1 MDCKKTEHKI
11 GAYINGTLDKS
22 TRKQVEEHVNQCPDC
37 MKLYNFMKESMG
49 VLDVEKNIAPKPFLY
64 TRIQAR
70 QAAYRPTPANWRT
83 ATVFATLVLV
93 IGIVI
98 GTAIGRATIPD
109 NDQETQYTVAYLFDD
124 TNIENLEKTL
134 LNDETE

>member
-11 GAYINGTLDKS
+11 GAYINGTLEKDEH
-22 TRKQVEEHVNQCPDC
+22 KQVEGHISQCTDC
-37 MKLYNFMKESMG
+37 MKLYNFMKETMG
-49 VLDVEKNIAPKPFLY
+49 IIDVERNIGPKPFLY

-70 QAAYRPTPANWRT
+70 QAAYRPMPTNWR
-83 ATVFATLVLV
+83 AASVFATLVLL

-109 NDQETQYTVAYLFDD
+109 NEQETQYTVAYLFDD
-124 TNIENLEKTL
+124 TNIESLEKTL